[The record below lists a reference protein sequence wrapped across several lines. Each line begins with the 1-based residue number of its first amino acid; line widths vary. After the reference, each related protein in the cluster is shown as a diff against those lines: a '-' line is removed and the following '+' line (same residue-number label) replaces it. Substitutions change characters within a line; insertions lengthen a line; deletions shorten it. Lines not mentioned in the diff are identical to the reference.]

1 MTGHSTTKSLRA
13 KYDKDDP
20 IEHPE
25 DNDIDLDNPFAQEM
39 IINSGRGKGDKGLG
53 IYKRGEDPANMS
65 DDEENG
71 QESHASQHTFYIIS
85 SQRRLKLVAKNAV
98 SLAVNLMKTKLT
110 INLLS
115 VKCTSSSLVWSAS
128 QRNASGRVE
137 IDSTLSPL
145 CVSMSLHN
153 GL

>member
-1 MTGHSTTKSLRA
+1 MIDDDFAIERPKRAYRHGLHLMTGHSTTKTLRA

-53 IYKRGEDPANMS
+53 IYKRGADPANMS
-65 DDEENG
+65 DDDENG

-98 SLAVNLMKTKLT
+98 RLAFGAQETQLT
-110 INLLS
+110 IPVL
-115 VKCTSSSLVWSAS
+115 
-128 QRNASGRVE
+128 
-137 IDSTLSPL
+137 
-145 CVSMSLHN
+145 
-153 GL
+153 